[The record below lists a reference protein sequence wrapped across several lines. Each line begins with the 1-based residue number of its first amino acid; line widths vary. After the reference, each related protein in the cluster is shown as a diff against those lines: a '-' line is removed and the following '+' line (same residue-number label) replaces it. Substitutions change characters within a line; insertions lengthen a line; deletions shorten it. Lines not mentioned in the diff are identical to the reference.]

1 MTSTPL
7 IIRSIFYY
15 DGKARIYRLPT
26 HVKTVTNVMEWLQD
40 LTYYTTGAYIDSI
53 ETEYNNL
60 VLKCTYEGEE
70 DKYPF
75 KLHLEVMRRSKDN
88 NNLHVA
94 LRLEQYE
101 HPLLEEILWMKFL
114 PDFITKGEL
123 LEVTIPLDEYRPTY
137 E

>member
-7 IIRSIFYY
+7 TIRSIFYY
-15 DGKARIYRLPT
+15 DGTARIYRLPT
-26 HVKTVTNVMEWLQD
+26 RVKTATNVMEWLQD

-53 ETEYNNL
+53 DTEYNNL

-101 HPLLEEILWMKFL
+101 HPLLERFY
-114 PDFITKGEL
+114 G
-123 LEVTIPLDEYRPTY
+123 
-137 E
+137 